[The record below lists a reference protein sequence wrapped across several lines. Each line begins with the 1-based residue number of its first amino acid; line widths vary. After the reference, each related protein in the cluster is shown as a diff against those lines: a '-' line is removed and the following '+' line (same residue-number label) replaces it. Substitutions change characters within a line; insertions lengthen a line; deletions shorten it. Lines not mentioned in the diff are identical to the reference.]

1 MPGKSNG
8 QRSLAGYSPWG
19 HKELDTTEHT
29 RAYTHTHMHA
39 HTHTHI
45 SSFLGAKSLRAEG
58 RQSRIVS
65 ALEAQCYPHPVP
77 DEGRTEVRGVCY

>member
-1 MPGKSNG
+1 MARGAWRATVHGVTKSWT
-8 QRSLAGYSPWG
+8 QLSM
-19 HKELDTTEHT
+19 
-29 RAYTHTHMHA
+29 HM
-39 HTHTHI
+39 HTHTHTCTHTHTHTYI
-45 SSFLGAKSLRAEG
+45 SGFLGAKSLRAEG